1 MPLHKTSNMSWLSTE
16 EIIQACKGQM
26 RINVHAYIWRQ
37 KKRKVWEKSRSECL
51 VQLRDYSNMVPCPL
65 LFFIKGKSD
74 YDCGLGKVVHT
85 FNPRAP
91 KQQQVHLC
99 TLEVSQRYT
108 VGPYCKRKKKTN

>member
-1 MPLHKTSNMSWLSTE
+1 
-16 EIIQACKGQM
+16 
-26 RINVHAYIWRQ
+26 
-37 KKRKVWEKSRSECL
+37 
-51 VQLRDYSNMVPCPL
+51 
-65 LFFIKGKSD
+65 
-74 YDCGLGKVVHT
+74 LGKVVHT